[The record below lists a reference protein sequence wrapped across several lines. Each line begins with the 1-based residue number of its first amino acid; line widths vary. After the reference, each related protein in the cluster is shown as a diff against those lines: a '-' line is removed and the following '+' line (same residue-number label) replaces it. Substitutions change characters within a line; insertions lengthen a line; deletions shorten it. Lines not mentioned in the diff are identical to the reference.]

1 MFQEESFTHGYHS
14 GNMWLDRKSPNSR
27 DKTEMAIASGL
38 MFFSQILSALQDVT
52 VISILERMT
61 SLLNKFGETLG

>member
-1 MFQEESFTHGYHS
+1 
-14 GNMWLDRKSPNSR
+14 
-27 DKTEMAIASGL
+27 MAIASAL
-38 MFFSQILSALQDVT
+38 VVSSQILSALQDVT